1 MKVCAYNIKYRNNFS
16 IWTLT
21 GPDAL
26 KNYVENGMVNSYG
39 AQTAPTELEL
49 EVELYGADPLQDLEF
64 TEDRIKQQIE
74 EETGLQVLSFNFR
87 YNYN

>member
-1 MKVCAYNIKYRNNFS
+1 
-16 IWTLT
+16 
-21 GPDAL
+21 
-26 KNYVENGMVNSYG
+26 MVNSYG

-74 EETGLQVLSFNFR
+74 EEIGLQVLSFNFR

>member
-1 MKVCAYNIKYRNNFS
+1 
-16 IWTLT
+16 
-21 GPDAL
+21 
-26 KNYVENGMVNSYG
+26 MVNSYG

>member
-1 MKVCAYNIKYRNNFS
+1 
-16 IWTLT
+16 
-21 GPDAL
+21 
-26 KNYVENGMVNSYG
+26 MVNSYG

-49 EVELYGADPLQDLEF
+49 EVELYRADPLQDLEF

>member
-1 MKVCAYNIKYRNNFS
+1 
-16 IWTLT
+16 
-21 GPDAL
+21 
-26 KNYVENGMVNSYG
+26 MVNSYG

-64 TEDRIKQQIE
+64 TEGRIKQQIE

>member
-26 KNYVENGMVNSYG
+26 KNYVENGIVSSYG

-49 EVELYGADPLQDLEF
+49 DVELYGADPLQDLEF
-64 TEDRIKQQIE
+64 TEDRIKQRIE
-74 EETGLQVLSFNFR
+74 EETGLQVRAFNFR